1 MDAQQ
6 EMYSL
11 QEIFEVVKQLTG
23 FSGDI
28 MMQAV
33 RDNRYVEQGG
43 VEAILKHIQEGGR
56 AETEIVKEN
65 LAEIFEKNLQNARV
79 PYVGFEV
86 TMESDEVLRLYTFR
100 DKDRAIVKEVI
111 KDMRLPELSE
121 LQVDMTDRKKVMDM
135 EPGR

>member
-56 AETEIVKEN
+56 AEAEIVKEN
-65 LAEIFEKNLQNARV
+65 LAEMFEKNLQKARV

-86 TMESDEVLRLYTFR
+86 TMESEEALRLYTFR

-121 LQVDMTDRKKVMDM
+121 LQVDMTDRKRVMDM

>member
-65 LAEIFEKNLQNARV
+65 LAEIFEKNLQKARV

-121 LQVDMTDRKKVMDM
+121 MQVNMARDVRDVDI